1 MTVLRYNRYCLD
13 NGVSVC
19 IVPTGIGAS
28 IGGFAGDASRVAQQ
42 IAEKIPVI
50 VNPNVVNAACF
61 SGIKDNML
69 YTEGFVI
76 NEFFKGNISLKPSQ
90 NNIIGVI
97 FDKAISEG
105 IRNVHINTMNAVKT
119 VYGID
124 VVGYEVTEEPCG
136 VEFFMTEEGISSGA
150 VMNNET
156 LLKASK
162 KMLSRGADVLA
173 VVCHFEEPLEDGY
186 KNGDSPDII
195 GGVEAIISH
204 YLSREL
210 MVPVVHSPAF
220 ENIEIDKSIVDKRA
234 AAEYITP
241 TFLPC
246 LLVALDKA
254 PLLIPSFDN
263 NYITVNNVHSVVMP
277 SSALGNSIVLDS
289 IHRNI
294 PVYAVQEN
302 KTMLSVDKNALCIDN
317 AIINIETYDEYV
329 NNFLLERVTL

>member
-1 MTVLRYNRYCLD
+1 MTVLKYNRYCLD

-28 IGGFAGDASRVAQQ
+28 IGGFAGDASRVAQK

-61 SGIKDNML
+61 SGIRDNML

-76 NEFFKGNISLKPSQ
+76 NEFFQGKLSLKPSL
-90 NNIIGVI
+90 NNKIGVI
-97 FDKAISEG
+97 FDKSISDG

-124 VVGYEVTEEPCG
+124 VIGYEITEEPCG
-136 VEFFMTEEGISSGA
+136 VEFFMTDEGISSGS
-150 VMNNET
+150 VRNNET

-173 VVCHFEEPLEDGY
+173 VVCHFKEPPEDGY

-220 ENIEIDKSIVDKRA
+220 ENIEIDKNIVDRRA

-246 LLVALDKA
+246 LLLALDKA
-254 PLLIPSFDN
+254 PLLVPSIDS
-263 NYITVNNVHSVVMP
+263 NYITVNDVHSVVIP
-277 SSALGNSIVLDS
+277 SSAIGNSVVLNS
-289 IHRNI
+289 IKRNI
-294 PVYAVQEN
+294 PVYAVEEN
-302 KTMLSVDKNALCIDN
+302 KTVLNIDKNALWIEN
-317 AIINIETYDEYV
+317 AIINIESYDEYV
-329 NNFLLERVTL
+329 NDFLLERITL